1 MSIRIVYDTHGGP
14 EVLRV
19 EEVTVGDPGPGQ
31 VRVRNQA
38 VGVNPVDWKIVSGAF
53 GRGGEPEGPTVPG
66 LAAAGV
72 VEAVGPAVS
81 GIAVGDDVIATGPAG
96 GYQAV
101 TLADPALL
109 RVRPATIDPDQGAA
123 LPVSATTGYAL
134 AETAEV
140 HRGDTVLIHGA
151 SGAVGAAAAQVAI
164 DRGATVIGTASP
176 ANHDYLRSLGVIPLA
191 YGEGLEVQ
199 VRAAGQPTVILD
211 AVGGEATVRA
221 SRAFLTDGVRT
232 ATVSPDQYARS
243 AGITPVK
250 HPSDELD
257 AVIRLAA
264 AGKLSTRIGKV
275 LPLADAAEAFRISTS
290 GHPNGKILLR
300 P

>member
-1 MSIRIVYDTHGGP
+1 MSVRIVYDTYGGP

-19 EEVTVGDPGPGQ
+19 EDVAVGEPAPGQ

-53 GRGGEPEGPTVPG
+53 GRGGTPEGPLVPG

-72 VEAVGPAVS
+72 VEAVGPGVS
-81 GIAVGDDVIATGPAG
+81 EFAVGDDVIATGPAG

-101 TLADPALL
+101 SLADPALL
-109 RVRPATIDPDQGAA
+109 QARPATIDADQGAA

-134 AETAEV
+134 VDTTDV
-140 HRGDTVLIHGA
+140 RRGDIVLIHGA

-176 ANHDYLRSLGVIPLA
+176 ANHDYLRSLGVVPLA
-191 YGEGLEVQ
+191 YGEGLIDQ

-211 AVGGEATVRA
+211 SVGGQATVLVSQA
-221 SRAFLTDGVRT
+221 LLTEGVRT
-232 ATVSPDQYARS
+232 ATVSPDQYARA
-243 AGITPVK
+243 AGITPVR
-250 HPSDELD
+250 HPADELE
-257 AVIRLAA
+257 AAIRLAA
-264 AGKLSTRIGKV
+264 AGKLSTRIGKI
-275 LPLADAAEAFRISTS
+275 LPLAEAVEAFRLSIS
-290 GHPNGKILLR
+290 GHPNGKIVLH